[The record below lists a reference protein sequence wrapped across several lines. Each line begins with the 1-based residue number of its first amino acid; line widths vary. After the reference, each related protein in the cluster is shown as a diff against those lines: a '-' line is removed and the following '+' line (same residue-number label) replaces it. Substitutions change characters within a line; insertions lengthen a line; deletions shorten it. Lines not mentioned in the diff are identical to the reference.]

1 MALGGAAA
9 AWPTLVR
16 DLFAGSIC
24 GVVSVAIGL
33 SAAIDPMAD
42 LTRFGTTLTCALCGG
57 AHALERARLQPPD
70 RGGVHVVG
78 SRHVRLRLAS
88 IKPRQGFLPLV
99 WRDAERSF
107 RSSAS
112 FRPTAFPTS
121 GACLPARRSACGPDA
136 LRRHWPPCFAASTGS
151 GNVWSGHSG

>member
-70 RGGVHVVG
+70 RGGVHAVG

-99 WRDAERSF
+99 WRQLAVGQTSHRVPWRASC
-107 RSSAS
+107 RRQCGHGSIPARTQPGRPGQSAS
-112 FRPTAFPTS
+112 GDRADWW
-121 GACLPARRSACGPDA
+121 CLPRCPSA
-136 LRRHWPPCFAASTGS
+136 T
-151 GNVWSGHSG
+151 